1 MVKELLRHP
10 VEKVK
15 GELGMG
21 DTYKNYRWKYY
32 NGLYML
38 KRTVTSKK

>member
-21 DTYKNYRWKYY
+21 DTYKNYR
-32 NGLYML
+32 
-38 KRTVTSKK
+38 